1 MPENTTFEKVEYS
14 LEALFESVK
23 NLYSNDSSLIDNDV
37 HEQAIS
43 YKIAHNFE
51 NILNLN
57 SILSK
62 NNLSVDVEY
71 NRRID
76 RPKEYTTEY
85 EDIKNKCRKDFQQ
98 KIKEKENNDIEE
110 YILLYI
116 DEYIEK
122 KKLRPDIILHERKTN
137 ESNIIA
143 IEIKKNPK
151 YTDFDKKKLK
161 FLTRQDK
168 YNYKLG
174 LSLVLT
180 KAEPNF
186 TFYVQEEYYQCFIA
200 KVNALK
206 DYIKSAEIKTFVVVN
221 NEDTIEYLDK
231 EEYEKYSQKMLN
243 YNTKTE

>member
-1 MPENTTFEKVEYS
+1 MSENTIFEKIEYT
-14 LEALFESVK
+14 LEALFMSVK
-23 NLYSNDSSLIDNDV
+23 FLYNNDSSLIDNDV

-43 YKIAHNFE
+43 YKIAHYFE

-62 NNLSVDVEY
+62 NNLSVDIEY

-85 EDIKNKCRKDFQQ
+85 EEIKNEYRKDFQQ
-98 KIKEKENNDIEE
+98 KIKGKENDDLEE

-143 IEIKKNPK
+143 IEIKKNPNN
-151 YTDFDKKKLK
+151 TDFDEKKLK

-174 LSLVLT
+174 LSLVLRKT
-180 KAEPNF
+180 KPIF
-186 TFYVQEEYYQCFIA
+186 KFYVQEEYYQCFIA
-200 KVNALK
+200 TVNALK

-231 EEYEKYSQKMLN
+231 EEYEKYSQK
-243 YNTKTE
+243 KDKKC